1 MSTVVQY
8 KTYEEFYPYYLSQ
21 HRHPFNR
28 KLHFLGFVAFFGSLF
43 YAIWYMSLY
52 HLIVCPFSL
61 LIFPFVGHY
70 VVEKNKPLVFKYPKW
85 TLQADFRLAYLVMLK
100 KINEE
105 LEKYKIVSLEDDWK
119 KAHKM

>member
-1 MSTVVQY
+1 
-8 KTYEEFYPYYLSQ
+8 
-21 HRHPFNR
+21 
-28 KLHFLGFVAFFGSLF
+28 
-43 YAIWYMSLY
+43 
-52 HLIVCPFSL
+52 
-61 LIFPFVGHY
+61 
-70 VVEKNKPLVFKYPKW
+70 LVFKYPKW